1 MLSRPRGDVAGS
13 WLQGVEAEG
22 GGDQCP
28 VDESVGCLCT
38 VGQGSSLGTASG
50 AASRSGHHS
59 HPGGGAV
66 AWAGVQMKLPR
77 WWGVCTP
84 MWHVSVG
91 PPSGFLCP
99 LLCHLLVP
107 LPAHW
112 GTLAKVMEGVP
123 QEVRRKGGLRVE
135 M

>member
-1 MLSRPRGDVAGS
+1 MGTSALWTNLWAACVQWARALPWAQPLGLPAGP
-13 WLQGVEAEG
+13 A
-22 GGDQCP
+22 
-28 VDESVGCLCT
+28 T
-38 VGQGSSLGTASG
+38 IAT
-50 AASRSGHHS
+50 
-59 HPGGGAV
+59 PGGGAV